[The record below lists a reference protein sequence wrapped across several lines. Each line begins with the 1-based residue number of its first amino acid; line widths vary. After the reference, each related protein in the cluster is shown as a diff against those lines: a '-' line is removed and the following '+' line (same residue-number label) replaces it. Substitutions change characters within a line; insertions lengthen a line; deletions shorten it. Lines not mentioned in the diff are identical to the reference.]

1 MLEENDTL
9 TGENLKYKFKL
20 EQLDIKVVR
29 LENKLMGKE
38 PEAQKLNEE
47 ESKPKEPR
55 KETVHLIAL
64 EKENDNLKVN
74 LTKI

>member
-1 MLEENDTL
+1 
-9 TGENLKYKFKL
+9 
-20 EQLDIKVVR
+20 LDIKVVR

-55 KETVHLIAL
+55 KETVDLISL
-64 EKENDNLKVN
+64 EKENANLKVN